1 MKMDYKGYIIAQ
13 SKGHGKS
20 VKGTKETASIQV
32 QDYNAVTVGFLI
44 LKHFSFKVNNK
55 DREEKAIEKA
65 KKFIDDL
72 INSKNANIN
81 TLPQAP

>member
-20 VKGTKETASIQV
+20 VKGTKEIASIQV
-32 QDYNAVTVGFLI
+32 QDHNTVRFGYLI
-44 LKHFSFKVNNK
+44 LKYFSFKVNDN
-55 DREEKAIEKA
+55 DRKEKAIEKA